1 MLVRLPVIASFVTMV
16 EMELED
22 DKDLIMFLVLVRGL
36 SLHVCM
42 GRVVV
47 LFP

>member
-1 MLVRLPVIASFVTMV
+1 MLVRLAVIAGFVTMV

-36 SLHVCM
+36 SLHFCM
-42 GRVVV
+42 GRVVI